1 MNKQED
7 YIDDKLG
14 WRIRIERTDRGYAY
28 TYTNTKTGAQIS
40 GRVLRDYFIEP
51 SEEIR
56 RFEKRKLEEEKLR
69 EAGLLPSQI
78 IRRIMHMVANLHQQ
92 GHESLYL
99 NPVMSPNGGYWRFEI
114 GAMENAQWPNRQK
127 DPLSVRSSIG
137 DPHYPLPWASN
148 SDPVEVLAEKFI
160 SAYPKLVQK
169 ARKHNAE
176 YVAWYRQMLEQT
188 EPDGVLV
195 FWRDLGPDYEYAFL
209 FDEPDGWR
217 MPMPPGYSPIDLLS
231 LSRKSHTR
239 KRNKKMNKPVIKRY
253 FSENVFNSI
262 KQDFQFLFNKIIQS
276 GFEYDF
282 QIRDNYFNLYY
293 KGNSLGKV
301 SFNKALQLYDI
312 SIHHKF
318 ISEKIEKRFDPK
330 KNNDYLVFSLPKE
343 QLRPFF
349 SSENLLSMGQKVKEV
364 NYQEETTFEQM
375 LTTDNVNRKDLIIID
390 RQVVDKFNRTKM
402 DILTLKQKSSDD
414 YQFCIVE
421 VKLGNNPELRGD
433 VSTQL
438 KGYIER
444 ISNHFEDYKK
454 CYEIN
459 IMQKQSFGLVNQSLN
474 VNIVPGVL
482 GVVVVL
488 GYSWIAQKSIKE
500 LKQKDPP
507 IKVLHL
513 KNSIDISKAN

>member
-1 MNKQED
+1 
-7 YIDDKLG
+7 
-14 WRIRIERTDRGYAY
+14 
-28 TYTNTKTGAQIS
+28 
-40 GRVLRDYFIEP
+40 
-51 SEEIR
+51 
-56 RFEKRKLEEEKLR
+56 
-69 EAGLLPSQI
+69 
-78 IRRIMHMVANLHQQ
+78 
-92 GHESLYL
+92 
-99 NPVMSPNGGYWRFEI
+99 
-114 GAMENAQWPNRQK
+114 
-127 DPLSVRSSIG
+127 
-137 DPHYPLPWASN
+137 
-148 SDPVEVLAEKFI
+148 
-160 SAYPKLVQK
+160 
-169 ARKHNAE
+169 
-176 YVAWYRQMLEQT
+176 
-188 EPDGVLV
+188 
-195 FWRDLGPDYEYAFL
+195 
-209 FDEPDGWR
+209 
-217 MPMPPGYSPIDLLS
+217 
-231 LSRKSHTR
+231 
-239 KRNKKMNKPVIKRY
+239 
-253 FSENVFNSI
+253 
-262 KQDFQFLFNKIIQS
+262 
-276 GFEYDF
+276 
-282 QIRDNYFNLYY
+282 
-293 KGNSLGKV
+293 
-301 SFNKALQLYDI
+301 
-312 SIHHKF
+312 
-318 ISEKIEKRFDPK
+318 
-330 KNNDYLVFSLPKE
+330 
-343 QLRPFF
+343 
-349 SSENLLSMGQKVKEV
+349 MGQKVKEV

-500 LKQKDPP
+500 LKQKDPS